1 MIYKIVNS
9 IVVIAII
16 VAMIFVMFALR
27 MSFSTVNKNINSN
40 RENIET
46 IHGNQEDIVNNL
58 LEFTK
63 VAEAMS
69 NQIYI
74 NGVELE
80 KLNMSKDFKNLIDT
94 SIILKKKLPEFFEK
108 RSTLVNRRPIFTQIH
123 QI

>member
-58 LEFTK
+58 LKFTK

-69 NQIYI
+69 NQIYTNEI
-74 NGVELE
+74 ELE
-80 KLNMSKDFKNLIDT
+80 KLKNELGQPNNLDEKAEELFN
-94 SIILKKKLPEFFEK
+94 ILAEE
-108 RSTLVNRRPIFTQIH
+108 
-123 QI
+123 

>member
-40 RENIET
+40 RENIEA

-58 LEFTK
+58 LDFTK

-80 KLNMSKDFKNLIDT
+80 KLKNELGQPNNLDEKAEELFN
-94 SIILKKKLPEFFEK
+94 ILAEE
-108 RSTLVNRRPIFTQIH
+108 
-123 QI
+123 

>member
-1 MIYKIVNS
+1 MIYKIINS
-9 IVVIAII
+9 IVVITII

-40 RENIET
+40 RENIEA

-80 KLNMSKDFKNLIDT
+80 KLKHQLGQPNDLDEKAEELFN
-94 SIILKKKLPEFFEK
+94 ILAEE
-108 RSTLVNRRPIFTQIH
+108 
-123 QI
+123 

>member
-1 MIYKIVNS
+1 MIYKVINS

-58 LEFTK
+58 LDFTK

-74 NGVELE
+74 NKVELE
-80 KLNMSKDFKNLIDT
+80 KLKNELGQPNNLDEKAEELFN
-94 SIILKKKLPEFFEK
+94 ILAEE
-108 RSTLVNRRPIFTQIH
+108 
-123 QI
+123 

>member
-1 MIYKIVNS
+1 MIYKVINS

-58 LEFTK
+58 LEFTR

-74 NGVELE
+74 NKVELE
-80 KLNMSKDFKNLIDT
+80 KLKNELGQPNNLDEKAEELFN
-94 SIILKKKLPEFFEK
+94 ILAEE
-108 RSTLVNRRPIFTQIH
+108 
-123 QI
+123 

>member
-1 MIYKIVNS
+1 MIYKVINS
-9 IVVIAII
+9 IVVISII

-58 LEFTK
+58 LKFTE

-69 NQIYI
+69 NQIYTNEI
-74 NGVELE
+74 ELE
-80 KLNMSKDFKNLIDT
+80 KLKNELGQPNNLDEKAEELFN
-94 SIILKKKLPEFFEK
+94 ILAEE
-108 RSTLVNRRPIFTQIH
+108 
-123 QI
+123 

>member
-1 MIYKIVNS
+1 MIYKVINS

-58 LEFTK
+58 LDFTK

-74 NGVELE
+74 NKVELE
-80 KLNMSKDFKNLIDT
+80 KLKNELGQSNNLDEKAEELFN
-94 SIILKKKLPEFFEK
+94 ILAEE
-108 RSTLVNRRPIFTQIH
+108 
-123 QI
+123 

>member
-58 LEFTK
+58 LDFTK

-74 NGVELE
+74 NKVELE
-80 KLNMSKDFKNLIDT
+80 KLKNELSQPNNLDEKAEELFN
-94 SIILKKKLPEFFEK
+94 ILAEE
-108 RSTLVNRRPIFTQIH
+108 
-123 QI
+123 

>member
-40 RENIET
+40 RENIEA

-80 KLNMSKDFKNLIDT
+80 KLKHQLGQPNDLDEKAEELFN
-94 SIILKKKLPEFFEK
+94 ILAEE
-108 RSTLVNRRPIFTQIH
+108 
-123 QI
+123 

>member
-1 MIYKIVNS
+1 MIYKIINS
-9 IVVIAII
+9 IVVITII

-58 LEFTK
+58 LKFTE

-69 NQIYI
+69 NQIYTNEI
-74 NGVELE
+74 ELE
-80 KLNMSKDFKNLIDT
+80 KLKNELGQPNNLDEKAEELFN
-94 SIILKKKLPEFFEK
+94 ILAEE
-108 RSTLVNRRPIFTQIH
+108 
-123 QI
+123 

>member
-40 RENIET
+40 RENIEA

-58 LEFTK
+58 LEFTR

-69 NQIYI
+69 
-74 NGVELE
+74 
-80 KLNMSKDFKNLIDT
+80 
-94 SIILKKKLPEFFEK
+94 
-108 RSTLVNRRPIFTQIH
+108 
-123 QI
+123 

>member
-1 MIYKIVNS
+1 MIYKILNS
-9 IVVIAII
+9 IVVITII

-46 IHGNQEDIVNNL
+46 IHGNQEDIVDNL

-80 KLNMSKDFKNLIDT
+80 KLKHQLGQPNDLDEKAEELFN
-94 SIILKKKLPEFFEK
+94 ILAEE
-108 RSTLVNRRPIFTQIH
+108 
-123 QI
+123 

>member
-58 LEFTK
+58 LKFTE

-69 NQIYI
+69 NQIYTNEI
-74 NGVELE
+74 ELE
-80 KLNMSKDFKNLIDT
+80 KLKNELGQPNNLDEKAEELFN
-94 SIILKKKLPEFFEK
+94 ILAEE
-108 RSTLVNRRPIFTQIH
+108 
-123 QI
+123 

>member
-58 LEFTK
+58 LDFTK

-74 NGVELE
+74 NEIELE
-80 KLNMSKDFKNLIDT
+80 KLKNELGQPNNLDEKAEELFN
-94 SIILKKKLPEFFEK
+94 ILAEE
-108 RSTLVNRRPIFTQIH
+108 
-123 QI
+123 

>member
-1 MIYKIVNS
+1 MIYKVLNS

-58 LEFTK
+58 LDFTK

-69 NQIYI
+69 NQIYTNEI
-74 NGVELE
+74 ELE
-80 KLNMSKDFKNLIDT
+80 KLKNELGQPNNLDEKAEELFN
-94 SIILKKKLPEFFEK
+94 ILAEE
-108 RSTLVNRRPIFTQIH
+108 
-123 QI
+123 

>member
-1 MIYKIVNS
+1 MIYKVINS

-27 MSFSTVNKNINSN
+27 MSFSTVNKNVNNN

-58 LEFTK
+58 LEFTR

-74 NGVELE
+74 NKVELE
-80 KLNMSKDFKNLIDT
+80 KLKNELGQPNNLDEKAEELFN
-94 SIILKKKLPEFFEK
+94 ILAEE
-108 RSTLVNRRPIFTQIH
+108 
-123 QI
+123 

>member
-1 MIYKIVNS
+1 MIYKVINS

-40 RENIET
+40 RENIKT

-58 LEFTK
+58 LDFTK

-74 NGVELE
+74 NKVELE
-80 KLNMSKDFKNLIDT
+80 KLKNELGQPNNLDEKAEELFN
-94 SIILKKKLPEFFEK
+94 ILAEE
-108 RSTLVNRRPIFTQIH
+108 
-123 QI
+123 

>member
-58 LEFTK
+58 LKFTE

-74 NGVELE
+74 NKVELE
-80 KLNMSKDFKNLIDT
+80 KLKNELGQPNNLDEKAEELFN
-94 SIILKKKLPEFFEK
+94 ILAEE
-108 RSTLVNRRPIFTQIH
+108 
-123 QI
+123 

>member
-1 MIYKIVNS
+1 MIYKVINS

-27 MSFSTVNKNINSN
+27 MSFSTVNKNVNNN

-58 LEFTK
+58 LDFTK

-74 NGVELE
+74 NKVELE
-80 KLNMSKDFKNLIDT
+80 KLKNELGQPNNLDEKAEELFN
-94 SIILKKKLPEFFEK
+94 ILAEE
-108 RSTLVNRRPIFTQIH
+108 
-123 QI
+123 

>member
-1 MIYKIVNS
+1 MIYKVINS

-58 LEFTK
+58 LEFTR

-69 NQIYI
+69 NQIYTNEI
-74 NGVELE
+74 ELE
-80 KLNMSKDFKNLIDT
+80 KLKNELGQPNNLDEKAEELFN
-94 SIILKKKLPEFFEK
+94 ILAEE
-108 RSTLVNRRPIFTQIH
+108 
-123 QI
+123 

>member
-40 RENIET
+40 RENIEA

-58 LEFTK
+58 LEFTR

-80 KLNMSKDFKNLIDT
+80 KLKNELGQPNNLDEKAEELFN
-94 SIILKKKLPEFFEK
+94 ILAEE
-108 RSTLVNRRPIFTQIH
+108 
-123 QI
+123 

>member
-58 LEFTK
+58 LDFTK

-69 NQIYI
+69 NQIYTNEI
-74 NGVELE
+74 ELE
-80 KLNMSKDFKNLIDT
+80 KLKNELGQPNNLDEKAEELFN
-94 SIILKKKLPEFFEK
+94 ILAEE
-108 RSTLVNRRPIFTQIH
+108 
-123 QI
+123 

>member
-58 LEFTK
+58 LKFTE

-69 NQIYI
+69 NQIYT
-74 NGVELE
+74 NEVELE
-80 KLNMSKDFKNLIDT
+80 KLKNELGQPNNLDEKAEELFN
-94 SIILKKKLPEFFEK
+94 ILAEE
-108 RSTLVNRRPIFTQIH
+108 
-123 QI
+123 

>member
-58 LEFTK
+58 LEFTR

-74 NGVELE
+74 NEVELE
-80 KLNMSKDFKNLIDT
+80 KLKNELGQPNNLDEKAEELFN
-94 SIILKKKLPEFFEK
+94 ILAEE
-108 RSTLVNRRPIFTQIH
+108 
-123 QI
+123 

>member
-46 IHGNQEDIVNNL
+46 IHGNLEDIVDNL

-80 KLNMSKDFKNLIDT
+80 KLKHQLGQPNDLDEKAEELFN
-94 SIILKKKLPEFFEK
+94 ILAEE
-108 RSTLVNRRPIFTQIH
+108 
-123 QI
+123 

>member
-58 LEFTK
+58 LDFTK

-74 NGVELE
+74 NKVELE
-80 KLNMSKDFKNLIDT
+80 KLKNELGQPNNLDEKAEELFN
-94 SIILKKKLPEFFEK
+94 ILAEE
-108 RSTLVNRRPIFTQIH
+108 
-123 QI
+123 

>member
-1 MIYKIVNS
+1 MIYKVVNS

-58 LEFTK
+58 LEFTR

-74 NGVELE
+74 NKVELE
-80 KLNMSKDFKNLIDT
+80 KLKNELGQPNNLDEKAEELFN
-94 SIILKKKLPEFFEK
+94 ILAEE
-108 RSTLVNRRPIFTQIH
+108 
-123 QI
+123 

>member
-58 LEFTK
+58 LKFTE

-69 NQIYI
+69 NQIYTNEI
-74 NGVELE
+74 ELE
-80 KLNMSKDFKNLIDT
+80 KLKNELGQPINLDEKAEELFN
-94 SIILKKKLPEFFEK
+94 ILAEE
-108 RSTLVNRRPIFTQIH
+108 
-123 QI
+123 

>member
-1 MIYKIVNS
+1 MIYKVINS

-40 RENIET
+40 RENIKT

-58 LEFTK
+58 LEFTR

-80 KLNMSKDFKNLIDT
+80 KLKNELGQPNNLDEKAEELFN
-94 SIILKKKLPEFFEK
+94 ILAEE
-108 RSTLVNRRPIFTQIH
+108 
-123 QI
+123 

>member
-58 LEFTK
+58 LEFTR

-69 NQIYI
+69 NQIYTNEI
-74 NGVELE
+74 ELE
-80 KLNMSKDFKNLIDT
+80 KLKNELGQPNNLDEKAEELFN
-94 SIILKKKLPEFFEK
+94 ILAEE
-108 RSTLVNRRPIFTQIH
+108 
-123 QI
+123 

>member
-58 LEFTK
+58 LKFTE

-74 NGVELE
+74 NKVELE
-80 KLNMSKDFKNLIDT
+80 KLKNELGQPNNLDKKAEELFN
-94 SIILKKKLPEFFEK
+94 ILAEE
-108 RSTLVNRRPIFTQIH
+108 
-123 QI
+123 

>member
-1 MIYKIVNS
+1 MIYKIINS
-9 IVVIAII
+9 IVVIAIVGAI
-16 VAMIFVMFALR
+16 VAVMFALR

-58 LEFTK
+58 LEFTR

-80 KLNMSKDFKNLIDT
+80 KLKNELGQPNNLDEKAEELFN
-94 SIILKKKLPEFFEK
+94 ILAEE
-108 RSTLVNRRPIFTQIH
+108 
-123 QI
+123 

>member
-40 RENIET
+40 KENIES
-46 IHGNQEDIVNNL
+46 IYNNQKDIVNNL

-80 KLNMSKDFKNLIDT
+80 KLKHQLGQPNDLDEKAEELFN
-94 SIILKKKLPEFFEK
+94 ILAEE
-108 RSTLVNRRPIFTQIH
+108 
-123 QI
+123 